1 MEEGKEMRLSDFYK
15 DLFEEAFC
23 KFEPVWE
30 ADAPSPAEY
39 RWSKANYPFR
49 EQFQIVHSEDGH
61 PVLLFSFLL
70 PEPYLDS
77 TIFEEVKSYES
88 SYGLSLIVMERT
100 LRLVAKQP
108 AENMRESI
116 LGFIHQARSE
126 VMDILDRVAKRARGQ
141 RSRPSAPCS

>member
-1 MEEGKEMRLSDFYK
+1 MRLSDFYK

-30 ADAPSPAEY
+30 AEPPSPAEY
-39 RWSKANYPFR
+39 RWSKTNYPFK

-61 PVLLFSFLL
+61 SVLLFSFLL
-70 PEPYLDS
+70 PEPYLES
-77 TIFEEVKSYES
+77 AIFEEVKRYES
-88 SYGLSLIVMERT
+88 SYGLSLIVMEKT

-108 AENMRESI
+108 ADNMRESI
-116 LGFIHQARSE
+116 LGFIHQARGE

-141 RSRPSAPCS
+141 RSSLPASCS